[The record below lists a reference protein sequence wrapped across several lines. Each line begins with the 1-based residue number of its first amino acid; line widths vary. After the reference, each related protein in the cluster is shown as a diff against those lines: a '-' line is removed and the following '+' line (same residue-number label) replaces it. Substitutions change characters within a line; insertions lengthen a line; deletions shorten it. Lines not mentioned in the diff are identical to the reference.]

1 MELQGQGQR
10 LKVINADLHEVRDPL
25 HMHGECWLPHKERQT
40 EPIRYCPC
48 MARTKLYWVQI
59 DADVKEAKGILAY
72 MRRCCL
78 CFLFSCCCDCDPSK
92 KADET
97 RQQRVDM

>member
-1 MELQGQGQR
+1 MCRLCASLTQHLGQQVSDTHHLSCSDGLR
-10 LKVINADLHEVRDPL
+10 HDVA
-25 HMHGECWLPHKERQT
+25 
-40 EPIRYCPC
+40 
-48 MARTKLYWVQI
+48 QI

-97 RQQRVDM
+97 RQQRVEMYVRLSFVTGCTVYPEQC

>member
-1 MELQGQGQR
+1 MTSTRWAGAAGLCQCDKAHAQCS
-10 LKVINADLHEVRDPL
+10 HTVRP
-25 HMHGECWLPHKERQT
+25 
-40 EPIRYCPC
+40 
-48 MARTKLYWVQI
+48 QI

-92 KADET
+92 QADAT
-97 RQQRVDM
+97 RAERVQMCVLHAMHVQPVFKQLYLGAEAAGC

>member
-1 MELQGQGQR
+1 MNQGPRPASQQPAPPELTH
-10 LKVINADLHEVRDPL
+10 NSA
-25 HMHGECWLPHKERQT
+25 
-40 EPIRYCPC
+40 
-48 MARTKLYWVQI
+48 QI

-97 RQQRVDM
+97 RQQRVEMYVLPSVVTAAWCVSCSADGV